1 MFRWMGS
8 QFHDWI
14 DSYEVAFSIEL
25 LKQGRT
31 FSGFRRYENSGRWD
45 LNIGRFAIKRRY
57 RWDRKNYIRPKM
69 ESIMGPRIDHSGVR
83 VLRGQRHKVKID
95 SITPPPRTMAK
106 SNIKFVAHNILNTI
120 RRQFTCR
127 SRYYISLLRFLQ
139 RKKNI
144 TRSLYFSPPILFRF

>member
-1 MFRWMGS
+1 
-8 QFHDWI
+8 
-14 DSYEVAFSIEL
+14 
-25 LKQGRT
+25 
-31 FSGFRRYENSGRWD
+31 
-45 LNIGRFAIKRRY
+45 
-57 RWDRKNYIRPKM
+57 
-69 ESIMGPRIDHSGVR
+69 MGPRIDHSGVG

-95 SITPPPRTMAK
+95 SITPPPPGTMAK
-106 SNIKFVAHNILNTI
+106 SNIKFVAHNVLHTI

>member
-1 MFRWMGS
+1 MCRWMGS
-8 QFHDWI
+8 QFHDRI

-45 LNIGRFAIKRRY
+45 LNIGRFAINRRY

-83 VLRGQRHKVKID
+83 VLRGQRHKVLID
-95 SITPPPRTMAK
+95 SITPPPTRTMAK
-106 SNIKFVAHNILNTI
+106 SNIKFVAHNILHTI

-139 RKKNI
+139 
-144 TRSLYFSPPILFRF
+144 